1 MDINLKVKL
10 EAPELMAALLALA
23 EALPQLHIGE
33 RAAFGNDVQAV
44 KVIDAV
50 VKTQKEVSKVTLE
63 QVKARIEAL
72 NKAGRIADA
81 KELLK
86 KFGAKRVSDLAEEN
100 YEALVKEAEAVY
112 LN

>member
-1 MDINLKVKL
+1 VLLIDINLKVKL

-33 RAAFGNDVQAV
+33 TAAFGNDAL
-44 KVIDAV
+44 
-50 VKTQKEVSKVTLE
+50 VKTAKEVSKVTLE
-63 QVKARIEAL
+63 QVKARLEAL
-72 NKAGRIADA
+72 NKAGRLSDA
-81 KELLK
+81 KELLR
-86 KFGAKRVSDLAEEN
+86 KFGAKKVSEIAEEN

>member
-1 MDINLKVKL
+1 MDINLKVKV

-33 RAAFGNDVQAV
+33 RAASSNDVL
-44 KVIDAV
+44 
-50 VKTQKEVSKVTLE
+50 VKTPKEVSKVTLE
-63 QVKARIEAL
+63 QVKARLEAL

-81 KELLK
+81 KELLR
-86 KFGAKRVSDLAEEN
+86 KFGAKKASEVAEEN
-100 YEALVKEAEAVY
+100 YEALVKEAEAFY

>member
-33 RAAFGNDVQAV
+33 RAAFGNDVL
-44 KVIDAV
+44 
-50 VKTQKEVSKVTLE
+50 VKTPKEVSKVTLE
-63 QVKARIEAL
+63 QVKAKLEAL
-72 NKAGRIADA
+72 NKAGRIADS
-81 KELLK
+81 KELLR
-86 KFGAKRVSDLAEEN
+86 KFGAKKVSEVAEEN

>member
-23 EALPQLHIGE
+23 EALPQLQTVA
-33 RAAFGNDVQAV
+33 RVAFDNNVQAV

-50 VKTQKEVSKVTLE
+50 VKTPKEVSKVTLE
-63 QVKARIEAL
+63 QVKAKLEAL

-81 KELLK
+81 KELLR
-86 KFGAKRVSDLAEEN
+86 KFGAKKVSEVAEEN
-100 YEALVKEAEAVY
+100 YEALVKETEAVY

>member
-33 RAAFGNDVQAV
+33 RAASSNDVQAV
-44 KVIDAV
+44 KVIDAAV
-50 VKTQKEVSKVTLE
+50 WPKKEETKVTLE
-63 QVKARIEAL
+63 QVKARLEAL
-72 NKAGRIADA
+72 NKAGRLSDA
-81 KELLK
+81 KELLR
-86 KFGAKRVSDLAEEN
+86 KFGAKKVSEIAEEN
-100 YEALVKEAEAVY
+100 YEALAKEAEAVY

>member
-23 EALPQLHIGE
+23 EALPQLQTGA
-33 RAAFGNDVQAV
+33 RAAFGNDVL
-44 KVIDAV
+44 IE
-50 VKTQKEVSKVTLE
+50 TPKEVSKVTLE
-63 QVKARIEAL
+63 QVKAKLEAL

-81 KELLK
+81 KELLR
-86 KFGAKRVSDLAEEN
+86 KFGAKRVSEVLEEN

>member
-33 RAAFGNDVQAV
+33 RAALGNDVLV
-44 KVIDAV
+44 
-50 VKTQKEVSKVTLE
+50 TTPKEVSKVTLE
-63 QVKARIEAL
+63 QVKARLEAL
-72 NKAGRIADA
+72 NKAGRLADA
-81 KELLK
+81 KELLR
-86 KFGAKRVSDLAEEN
+86 KFGAKKVSEIAEEN